1 MENQKNEL
9 IKKYEDFIVELD
21 YDKAS
26 WIHKHIVIDLRDKCK
41 LIVKSLVTFE
51 GKELQ
56 EVISTAQDMT
66 ADIENFINDLNNKKV

>member
-1 MENQKNEL
+1 M
-9 IKKYEDFIVELD
+9 
-21 YDKAS
+21 
-26 WIHKHIVIDLRDKCK
+26 VIDLKNKCK

-51 GKELQ
+51 DKELQ